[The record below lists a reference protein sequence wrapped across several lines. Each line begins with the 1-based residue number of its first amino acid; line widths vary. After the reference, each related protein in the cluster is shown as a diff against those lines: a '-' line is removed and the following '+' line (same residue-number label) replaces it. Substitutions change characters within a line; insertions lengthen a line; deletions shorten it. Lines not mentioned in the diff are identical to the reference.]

1 MIKVGVIDY
10 LNTQP
15 VYYTFAQKVGRADV
29 GLVHDIPTALNQA
42 LVAGNIDIAPVSSI
56 VAAQMADQVFI
67 LPGLS
72 IAALG
77 IVQTVLLFSWHP
89 DPKDL
94 DGMPIALTDHS
105 AAGMTLFKLLCRDR
119 YHIQP
124 IFDTQSQD
132 LVHMMRTYEA
142 ALIIGDQA
150 LIEGS
155 QHRKLL
161 NPRGEV
167 ARPYIIDLGDE
178 WLKHT
183 GLPFVFALW
192 AVRRESAEELVFV
205 GIHRALWASKADG
218 LASLTTL
225 ATGYAARLNLPVGL
239 CRRYLRDLRYDL
251 TEQDREGLTRFLD
264 ATLGSNR
271 RPLVYLKA
279 EI

>member
-1 MIKVGVIDY
+1 VITVGIIDY

-15 VYYTFAQKVGRADV
+15 IYYTFAQKLGRDTV
-29 GLVHDIPTALNQA
+29 NLVHNVPSALNQA

-56 VAAQMADQVFI
+56 VAAQMADAVFI

-77 IVQTVLLFSWHP
+77 SMQTVLLFSWHP
-89 DPKDL
+89 DPKAL
-94 DGMPIALTDHS
+94 DGLPIALTDHS
-105 AAGMTLFKLLCRDR
+105 ATSVALFKLLCRDR
-119 YHIQP
+119 YQIQP
-124 IFDTQSQD
+124 FDIHFQD
-132 LVHMMRTYEA
+132 LTRMMCAYEA

-155 QHRKLL
+155 QHRKFL

-167 ARPYIIDLGDE
+167 ERPYIIDLGDE
-178 WLKHT
+178 WLKHS

-192 AVRRESAEELVFV
+192 AVRRERAEELVAA
-205 GIHRALWASKADG
+205 GIHWALWASKADG

-225 ATGYAARLNLPVGL
+225 AAEYAAQLKLPVGL
-239 CRRYLRDLRYDL
+239 CTRYLRDLRYDL
-251 TEQDREGLTRFLD
+251 TQQDRKGLTRFLD
-264 ATLGSNR
+264 TTLPNR
-271 RPLVYLKA
+271 RPLVYLNA